1 MTETIPATQAEQL
14 LPEEEGVHNGIYHGT
29 DDAGNP
35 FYTAAGSPYHLADI
49 RKKQAARAAEAAEVA
64 EAAEKEAKEETPS
77 GESETH
83 PVPEANTP
91 RPAAPNSTSPKEN
104 RPGDSQP
111 S

>member
-1 MTETIPATQAEQL
+1 MTETIPADQAKQL

-83 PVPEANTP
+83 PVPAPNTP
-91 RPAAPNSTSPKEN
+91 RPAAPNGTSPKEN

>member
-29 DDAGNP
+29 DADGNP

-49 RKKQAARAAEAAEVA
+49 RKKQAA
-64 EAAEKEAKEETPS
+64 EAAEKETKEENPS
-77 GESETH
+77 GESETR
-83 PVPEANTP
+83 PVPAPNTP
-91 RPAAPNSTSPKEN
+91 RAAAPNGTSPKEN
-104 RPGDSQP
+104 RPGNSQP

>member
-14 LPEEEGVHNGIYHGT
+14 LPEEEGVHDGIYHGI
-29 DDAGNP
+29 DAAGNP

-49 RKKQAARAAEAAEVA
+49 RKKQAAQAA
-64 EAAEKEAKEETPS
+64 EAAEKETKEENPS
-77 GESETH
+77 GESETR
-83 PVPEANTP
+83 PVPAPNTP
-91 RPAAPNSTSPKEN
+91 RAAAPNGASPKEN

>member
-14 LPEEEGVHNGIYHGT
+14 LPEEEGVHDGIYHGT

-35 FYTAAGSPYHLADI
+35 FFTAAGSPYHLADI
-49 RKKQAARAAEAAEVA
+49 RKKQAARAAEAAE
-64 EAAEKEAKEETPS
+64 KETKEENPS

-83 PVPEANTP
+83 PVPAPNTP
-91 RPAAPNSTSPKEN
+91 RTAAPNSAGPKEN

>member
-1 MTETIPATQAEQL
+1 MTETIPTTQAEQL
-14 LPEEEGVHNGIYHGT
+14 LPEEEGVHDGIYHGT

-49 RKKQAARAAEAAEVA
+49 RKKQAAKAVEAAE
-64 EAAEKEAKEETPS
+64 EEAKEDPS

-91 RPAAPNSTSPKEN
+91 RPATPNGTGPKEN
-104 RPGDSQP
+104 RRGNSQP

>member
-29 DDAGNP
+29 DADGNP

-49 RKKQAARAAEAAEVA
+49 RKKQAARAAEAAE
-64 EAAEKEAKEETPS
+64 KETKEENPS
-77 GESETH
+77 GESETR
-83 PVPEANTP
+83 PVPAPNTS
-91 RPAAPNSTSPKEN
+91 RTAAPNGTSPKEN

>member
-1 MTETIPATQAEQL
+1 MTETIPADQAKQL
-14 LPEEEGVHNGIYHGT
+14 LPEEEGVHSGIYHGT
-29 DDAGNP
+29 DADGNP

-49 RKKQAARAAEAAEVA
+49 RKKQAARAAEAAE
-64 EAAEKEAKEETPS
+64 KEAKEVPS

-83 PVPEANTP
+83 PVPAPNTP
-91 RPAAPNSTSPKEN
+91 RAAAPNGTSAEEN

>member
-1 MTETIPATQAEQL
+1 MTETIPTTQAEQL
-14 LPEEEGVHNGIYHGT
+14 LPEEEGVHDGIYHGT

-35 FYTAAGSPYHLADI
+35 FFTAAGSPYHLADI
-49 RKKQAARAAEAAEVA
+49 RKKQAAR
-64 EAAEKEAKEETPS
+64 AAEKEAKEETPS

-91 RPAAPNSTSPKEN
+91 RPAAPNGTSPKEN

>member
-1 MTETIPATQAEQL
+1 MTETIPADQAKQL
-14 LPEEEGVHNGIYHGT
+14 LPEEEGVHAGIYHGT

-35 FYTAAGSPYHLADI
+35 FFTAAGSPYHLADI
-49 RKKQAARAAEAAEVA
+49 RKKQAAKAA
-64 EAAEKEAKEETPS
+64 EAAEKEAKEENPS

-83 PVPEANTP
+83 PVPAPNTP
-91 RPAAPNSTSPKEN
+91 RAAAPNGTSAEEN

>member
-1 MTETIPATQAEQL
+1 MTEPIPTTQAEQL
-14 LPEEEGVHNGIYHGT
+14 LPEEEGVHDGIYHGI

-35 FYTAAGSPYHLADI
+35 FFTAAGSPYHLADI
-49 RKKQAARAAEAAEVA
+49 RKKQAAQAAEM
-64 EAAEKEAKEETPS
+64 AEKETKEVPS

-83 PVPEANTP
+83 PVPAPNTP
-91 RPAAPNSTSPKEN
+91 RAAAPNGASEEEN

>member
-29 DDAGNP
+29 DADGNP

-49 RKKQAARAAEAAEVA
+49 RKKQAARAAEAAE
-64 EAAEKEAKEETPS
+64 KEAKEDPS
-77 GESETH
+77 GESETY
-83 PVPEANTP
+83 PVPAPNTA
-91 RPAAPNSTSPKEN
+91 RPAAPNGTSPKEN

>member
-14 LPEEEGVHNGIYHGT
+14 LPEEEGVHDGIYHGT

-35 FYTAAGSPYHLADI
+35 FFTAAGSPYHLADI
-49 RKKQAARAAEAAEVA
+49 RKKQAAQAA
-64 EAAEKEAKEETPS
+64 EAAEKEAKEVPS

-83 PVPEANTP
+83 PVPAPNTP
-91 RPAAPNSTSPKEN
+91 RAAAPNGASEEEN
-104 RPGDSQP
+104 RSGDSQP

>member
-1 MTETIPATQAEQL
+1 MTETIPADQAKQL
-14 LPEEEGVHNGIYHGT
+14 LPEEEGVHAGIYHGT

-35 FYTAAGSPYHLADI
+35 FFTAAGSPYHLADI
-49 RKKQAARAAEAAEVA
+49 RKKQAAQAA
-64 EAAEKEAKEETPS
+64 EAAEKEAKEVPS

-83 PVPEANTP
+83 PVPAPNTP
-91 RPAAPNSTSPKEN
+91 RAAVPNGTGPKEN

>member
-14 LPEEEGVHNGIYHGT
+14 LPEEEGVHDGIYHSV

-35 FYTAAGSPYHLADI
+35 FFTAAGSPYHLADI
-49 RKKQAARAAEAAEVA
+49 RKKQAARAAEAAE
-64 EAAEKEAKEETPS
+64 KEAKEDPS

-83 PVPEANTP
+83 PVPAPNTP
-91 RPAAPNSTSPKEN
+91 RPAAPNGTGPKEN

>member
-1 MTETIPATQAEQL
+1 MTETIPTTQAEQL
-14 LPEEEGVHNGIYHGT
+14 LPEEEGVHDGIYHGT

-49 RKKQAARAAEAAEVA
+49 RKKQAARAAEAAE
-64 EAAEKEAKEETPS
+64 KEAKEETPS
-77 GESETH
+77 GESETR
-83 PVPEANTP
+83 PVPAPNTP
-91 RPAAPNSTSPKEN
+91 RAAAPNSAGPKEN

>member
-1 MTETIPATQAEQL
+1 MTETIPADQAKQL
-14 LPEEEGVHNGIYHGT
+14 LPEEEGVHAGIYHGT

-35 FYTAAGSPYHLADI
+35 FFTAAGSPYHLADI
-49 RKKQAARAAEAAEVA
+49 RKKQAAKAA
-64 EAAEKEAKEETPS
+64 EAAEKEAKEENPS

-83 PVPEANTP
+83 PVPAPNTP
-91 RPAAPNSTSPKEN
+91 RAAAPNGASEEEN

>member
-1 MTETIPATQAEQL
+1 MTETIPADQAKQL
-14 LPEEEGVHNGIYHGT
+14 LPEEEGVHAGIYHGT

-35 FYTAAGSPYHLADI
+35 FFTAAGSPYHLADI
-49 RKKQAARAAEAAEVA
+49 RKKQAAKAA
-64 EAAEKEAKEETPS
+64 EAAEKEAKEENPS

-83 PVPEANTP
+83 PVPAPNTP
-91 RPAAPNSTSPKEN
+91 RAAAPNGTSTEEN

>member
-1 MTETIPATQAEQL
+1 MTADQAKQL

-49 RKKQAARAAEAAEVA
+49 RKKQAAQAA
-64 EAAEKEAKEETPS
+64 EAAEKETKEENPS
-77 GESETH
+77 GESETR
-83 PVPEANTP
+83 PVPAPNTP
-91 RPAAPNSTSPKEN
+91 RAAAPNSAGPKEN
-104 RPGDSQP
+104 RQP

>member
-1 MTETIPATQAEQL
+1 MTETIPTTQAEQL
-14 LPEEEGVHNGIYHGT
+14 LPEEEGVHDGIYHGT

-49 RKKQAARAAEAAEVA
+49 RKKQAARAAEAAE
-64 EAAEKEAKEETPS
+64 KEAKEDPS
-77 GESETH
+77 GESEID

-91 RPAAPNSTSPKEN
+91 RPAAPNGTGPKEN

>member
-29 DDAGNP
+29 DADGNP

-49 RKKQAARAAEAAEVA
+49 RKKQAARAAEAAE
-64 EAAEKEAKEETPS
+64 KEAKEDPS

-83 PVPEANTP
+83 PVPAPNTP
-91 RPAAPNSTSPKEN
+91 RAAAPNGTSPKEN
-104 RPGDSQP
+104 RSGDSQP

>member
-1 MTETIPATQAEQL
+1 MTETIPTTQAEQL
-14 LPEEEGVHNGIYHGT
+14 LPEEEGVHDGIYHGI

-49 RKKQAARAAEAAEVA
+49 RKKQAARAAETAEAA
-64 EAAEKEAKEETPS
+64 EAAEKEAKEDPS

-83 PVPEANTP
+83 PVPAPNTP
-91 RPAAPNSTSPKEN
+91 RVAAPNGTSPKEN